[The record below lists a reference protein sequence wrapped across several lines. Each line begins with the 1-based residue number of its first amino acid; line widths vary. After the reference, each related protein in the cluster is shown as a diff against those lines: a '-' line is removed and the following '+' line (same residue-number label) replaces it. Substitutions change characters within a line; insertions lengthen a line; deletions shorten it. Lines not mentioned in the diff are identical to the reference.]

1 MAATI
6 LLVED
11 DETARSF
18 MVPLLHDAG
27 YEVREADKLEAA
39 HHILDRGEADLVI
52 LDVQL
57 PDGYGPT
64 LLDRL
69 SREQP
74 VMPVIVVTGYGDIE
88 MAVEAMKSGARD
100 FIQKPVDMARLL
112 QSVNKAAEAVALQ
125 RELAH
130 LRDARLPTN
139 WIIGDT
145 PVMKR
150 LASDLARVAP
160 SNVTVLITGQS
171 GTGKE
176 MLAAAIHKI
185 SPRADRP
192 WVPVNCANFS
202 DTLLES
208 ELFGYE
214 AGAFTGA
221 TKRKEGLFVTANGGT
236 LFLDEI
242 STMKPEL
249 QARLLRVLEERS
261 IRRLGGTTET
271 RVDVRIVA
279 ASNRDLPEMVRAGTF
294 REDLFHRLNVVDLHL
309 PPLRERKDDIPTLVG
324 YFIQKYN
331 REMGRNVLG
340 VGPLVIEALK
350 AHDWPGNI
358 RQLRN
363 AIERAMLFADGDTLE
378 IGHFAPDIA
387 ETAKAGL
394 I

>member
-1 MAATI
+1 
-6 LLVED
+6 
-11 DETARSF
+11 
-18 MVPLLHDAG
+18 
-27 YEVREADKLEAA
+27 
-39 HHILDRGEADLVI
+39 
-52 LDVQL
+52 
-57 PDGYGPT
+57 
-64 LLDRL
+64 
-69 SREQP
+69 
-74 VMPVIVVTGYGDIE
+74 

-100 FIQKPVDMARLL
+100 FIQKPVDMTRLL
-112 QSVNKAAEAVALQ
+112 HSVHKAAEAVALL

-139 WIIGDT
+139 WIIGET
-145 PVMKR
+145 PAMKR

-160 SNVTVLITGQS
+160 SNVTVLLTGES

-176 MLAAAIHKI
+176 VLAAALHKM

-192 WVPVNCANFS
+192 WVPANCANFS

-242 STMKPEL
+242 SAMKPEL
-249 QARLLRVLEERS
+249 QARLLRVLEDRS

-279 ASNRDLPEMVRAGTF
+279 ASNRDLPEMVRAGAF
-294 REDLFHRLNVVDLHL
+294 REDLYHRLNVVELRL
-309 PPLRERKDDIPTLVG
+309 PPLRERKDDIPALVG

-331 REMGRNVLG
+331 RELGRNVVG
-340 VGPLVIEALK
+340 VGPLVVEALK
-350 AHDWPGNI
+350 AYDWPGNI

-363 AIERAMLFADGDTLE
+363 ALERAMLFADGDLLE
-378 IGHFAPDIA
+378 IGNFAPDL
-387 ETAKAGL
+387 AGVFAA
-394 I
+394 

>member
-1 MAATI
+1 MTTI

-18 MVPLLHDAG
+18 MVPLLRDAA
-27 YEVREADKLEAA
+27 YDVLEAGSLKAA
-39 HHILDRGEADLVI
+39 HAVVDRGEADIVV

-57 PDGYGPT
+57 PDGYGPS
-64 LLDRL
+64 LLERL

-74 VMPVIVVTGYGDIE
+74 NVQVIVVTGYGDIE

-112 QSVNKAAEAVALQ
+112 RAVEKAAEIVALT

-130 LRDARLPTN
+130 LRSARHSEDA
-139 WIIGDT
+139 WVVGET

-150 LASDLARVAP
+150 IASDLARVAP
-160 SNVTVLITGQS
+160 SKATVLLSGES

-176 MLAAAIHKI
+176 VLAMALHKL
-185 SPRADRP
+185 SPRAAKP
-192 WVPVNCANFS
+192 CIPVNCANLS

-221 TKRKEGLFVTANGGT
+221 SKRKEGLFVTAHGGT

-242 STMKPEL
+242 STMRAEL
-249 QARLLRVLEERS
+249 QAKLLRVIEERA

-271 RVDVRIVA
+271 KVDVRIVA
-279 ASNRDLPEMVRAGTF
+279 ASNRSLPDMVKAGTF
-294 REDLFHRLNVVDLHL
+294 REDLYHRLNVIELKL
-309 PPLRERKDDIPTLVG
+309 PALRERRDDIPALVG
-324 YFIQKYN
+324 FFIERYN
-331 REMGRNVLG
+331 REMARSVQG
-340 VGPLVIEALK
+340 VGPYVMDALK
-350 AHDWPGNI
+350 AYDWPGNI

-363 AIERAMLFADGDTLE
+363 AIERAMLFADGDRLE
-378 IGHFAPDIA
+378 LAHFAGDIVGA
-387 ETAKAGL
+387 PA
-394 I
+394 